1 MKPKIL
7 VIDDDQTLTIVVKEL
22 LGDRGFDVTAA
33 NTGDEGLNLA
43 KEYKPD
49 LILLDVMLPDFD
61 GYTLCRVFRQSKNTA
76 NIPVIMLTA
85 KDKTEEKIAGL
96 RTGADDYVPKPFNGD
111 ELAERIKSVL
121 RRTLRAPA
129 GGEELLKSGDLVVN
143 VTRHTAKLKDK
154 TLKLSP
160 KEFELLCA
168 FLRKKGWVYDKQ
180 FLLEQI
186 WGYTTSVNTRTVEK
200 HIEMLR
206 KKLGPTGK
214 KIQTIYGYG
223 FAFIEE

>member
-1 MKPKIL
+1 MKQKIL
-7 VIDDDQTLTIVVKEL
+7 VIDDDETLTIVVKEL
-22 LGDRGFDVTAA
+22 LTDKGFEVIAA
-33 NTGDEGLNLA
+33 NTGDDGLNLA
-43 KEYKPD
+43 KECKPD

-76 NIPVIMLTA
+76 TIPIIMLTA

-96 RTGADDYVPKPFNGD
+96 RTGADDYISKPFNGD

-121 RRTLRAPA
+121 RRTARTAS
-129 GGEELLKSGDLVVN
+129 GGEELLKSGDISVN
-143 VTRHTAKLKDK
+143 VSRHVAKLKNK

-186 WGYTTSVNTRTVEK
+186 WGYSASVNTRTVEK

-206 KKLGPTGK
+206 KKLGPAGK

>member
-1 MKPKIL
+1 MKHKIL
-7 VIDDDQTLTIVVKEL
+7 VIDDDETLAIVVREL
-22 LGDRGFDVTAA
+22 LTDRGFEVIAA
-33 NTGDEGLNLA
+33 NTGDDGLKLV

-76 NIPVIMLTA
+76 TIPIIMLTA
-85 KDKTEEKIAGL
+85 KDKTDEKIAGL
-96 RTGADDYVPKPFNGD
+96 RTGADDYISKPFNGD

-121 RRTLRAPA
+121 RRTQRTQS
-129 GGEELLKSGDLVVN
+129 GGEELLKSGDIMVN
-143 VTRHTAKLKDK
+143 VSRHIAKLKNK

-186 WGYTTSVNTRTVEK
+186 WGYTAAVNTRTVEK

-206 KKLGPTGK
+206 KKLGPAGK
-214 KIQTIYGYG
+214 KIQTVYGYG
-223 FAFIEE
+223 FAYIDE

>member
-1 MKPKIL
+1 MKQKIL
-7 VIDDDQTLTIVVKEL
+7 VIDDDITLAAVVKEI
-22 LGDRGFDVTAA
+22 LGDRGFEVATA
-33 NTGDEGLNLA
+33 NSGDEGIA
-43 KEYKPD
+43 MARDFKPD

-61 GYTLCRVFRQSKNTA
+61 GYTLCRVFRQGKNTA
-76 NIPVIMLTA
+76 NVPVIMLTA

-96 RTGADDYVPKPFNGD
+96 RTGADDYISKPFNGD

-121 RRTLRAPA
+121 RRTYQRVS
-129 GGEELLKSGDLVVN
+129 GGEEILKSGDLLVN
-143 VTRHTAKLKDK
+143 VTRHAAKIKRK
-154 TLKLSP
+154 TIKLSP

-186 WGYTTSVNTRTVEK
+186 WGYTSAVNTRTVEK

-206 KKLGPTGK
+206 KKLGLFGK
-214 KIQTIYGYG
+214 KIQTVYGYG
-223 FAFIEE
+223 FAFIED